1 MLRVVSVSYSQD
13 AQVTEINVCINDD
26 PMQEEPNQI
35 SSDIALKIIRA
46 VALAGDVGV
55 EVTGFS
61 KINKL

>member
-13 AQVTEINVCINDD
+13 AHVTEINVCINDD